1 MAKSSK
7 KITIT
12 EDHLSAIVR
21 EAARDGAH
29 QALAEVGLGDETASG
44 DIKDLRNLIDSWRD
58 NRHIEAMEGLRL
70 DEEKNRISEINETIR
85 AEVVSGDPYVS
96 RMRPTFGYIMAVTW
110 GAQMM
115 AVAYIMIFETSK
127 ASVVIEAIE
136 SLSGIWAVGLSV
148 LGIYVYKRSDEK
160 KSQQNS

>member
-1 MAKSSK
+1 MIELILGKMGIGVLSNLIGGALDKIDNPIAK
-7 KITIT
+7 T
-12 EDHLSAIVR
+12 
-21 EAARDGAH
+21 AAK
-29 QALAEVGLGDETASG
+29 ALGEVDKA
-44 DIKDLRNLIDSWRD
+44 IKDHSITPEQQVEA